1 MRRTQRGSVAWRSG
15 TGPWSGIKMS
25 LLGKRGAAEGETTL
39 LLSFLGGSSAT
50 GAKEDGE
57 EADEDE
63 ADQSE
68 SHVNVPVGSNV

>member
-1 MRRTQRGSVAWRSG
+1 MRRTQRGSVVWRSEM
-15 TGPWSGIKMS
+15 GPWCRMKMS
-25 LLGKRGAAEGETTL
+25 PFGKHGAAEGETTL
-39 LLSFLGGSSAT
+39 LVFLGGSSAT

-68 SHVNVPVGSNV
+68 SHVNVPV

>member
-1 MRRTQRGSVAWRSG
+1 M
-15 TGPWSGIKMS
+15 
-25 LLGKRGAAEGETTL
+25 
-39 LLSFLGGSSAT
+39 FLGGSSAT